1 METINNWKEIGLNSF
16 NKLGLGIADSIGNIV
31 GALLI
36 LLLGWITIKIV
47 TYLLKRILKFAKV
60 DRLTDL
66 INEKDLFG
74 KTDLKFNVSGI
85 IIAFVKWILLL
96 VFLIAATDV
105 LQWEV
110 VSNEI
115 GNLMRYLPKLFSGIA
130 LFMIGLYVAN
140 FVRKAIK
147 GLFESFDLSGAKII
161 SSVVFYIIAMLIT
174 VTALNQAGIQTEII
188 TNNLTIILGA
198 FLASVALAFGLGSK
212 EVVGNLMKSFYTRR
226 NFEVGQKIHFK
237 DIDGTIESIDNITM
251 TLKTTKG
258 KLILPIKDVVENQ
271 IEIEETP

>member
-1 METINNWKEIGLNSF
+1 METINNWKEIALNSF
-16 NKLGLGIADSIGNIV
+16 NKLGLSIADSIGNIL

-36 LLLGWITIKIV
+36 LILGWIIIRIV
-47 TYLLKRILKFAKV
+47 TFLLRRVLKFAKV
-60 DRLTDL
+60 DKLTDM

-74 KTDLKFNVSGI
+74 KADLKFNISGI
-85 IIAFVKWILLL
+85 IVAFVKWILML

-130 LFMIGLYVAN
+130 IFMIGLYVAN
-140 FVRKAIK
+140 FVRKAIQ

-161 SSVVFYIIAMLIT
+161 SSIVFYIIAMLIT
-174 VTALNQAGIQTEII
+174 VTALNQAGINTDII

-198 FLASVALAFGLGSK
+198 FLASIALAFGLGSK
-212 EVVGNLMKSFYTRR
+212 DVIGDLMRSFYTRK
-226 NFEVGQKIHFK
+226 NFEVGQKIHF
-237 DIDGTIESIDNITM
+237 GTITGTIQSIDNITM
-251 TLKTTKG
+251 TLKTETG
-258 KLILPIKDVVENQ
+258 KIVLPIKDVVESQ
-271 IEIEETP
+271 IEIKE

>member
-16 NKLGLGIADSIGNIV
+16 NKLGLGIADSIGNIL

-212 EVVGNLMKSFYTRR
+212 EVVGDLMKSFYTRK